1 MRCAS
6 SRSASRVIPL
16 RLSSSAGMRNPA
28 QVAISCRRGR
38 SRSRARALGDLR
50 RAHRAHDHYRAG
62 TPVSL

>member
-1 MRCAS
+1 
-6 SRSASRVIPL
+6 
-16 RLSSSAGMRNPA
+16 MRNPA